1 MMVASILALSCSEDD
16 VTPDLK
22 DVTTPFL
29 PAADDQ
35 SEEAQMRRQF
45 YNEYGSFLL
54 FNDTLQHQALG
65 KDVNGDVHYFTEL
78 MDLNYTVGMSTTSN
92 EKYQYT
98 LMTDWEQKQNAVKYI
113 KDYLLTHLT
122 GKMMPWSWLLVD
134 QIHRNYN
141 GTQTSPYAA
150 TGQRAVVLACNML
163 PKLSDAQKEQYT
175 AQIMNTLISKLV
187 SDNAEAFEEFYRV
200 CQSQYDSNFTAP
212 KTDAEN
218 MALLNEAGFICRGK
232 NYMNDEVN
240 GLYPS
245 QDLDIKAF
253 ARLVVANSVEKLQQR
268 YADHPLVLTKCEI
281 MRRTLKSLG
290 YVE

>member
-1 MMVASILALSCSEDD
+1 MKKLIYTWMMVASILALSCSEDD

-78 MDLNYTVGMSTTSN
+78 MDLNCTVGMSTTSN

-113 KDYLLTHLT
+113 KDYLLTHLK
-122 GKMMPWSWLLVD
+122 G
-134 QIHRNYN
+134 
-141 GTQTSPYAA
+141 
-150 TGQRAVVLACNML
+150 
-163 PKLSDAQKEQYT
+163 
-175 AQIMNTLISKLV
+175 
-187 SDNAEAFEEFYRV
+187 
-200 CQSQYDSNFTAP
+200 
-212 KTDAEN
+212 
-218 MALLNEAGFICRGK
+218 
-232 NYMNDEVN
+232 
-240 GLYPS
+240 
-245 QDLDIKAF
+245 
-253 ARLVVANSVEKLQQR
+253 
-268 YADHPLVLTKCEI
+268 
-281 MRRTLKSLG
+281 
-290 YVE
+290 